1 MKLITNAILSLT
13 AILIIVL
20 LATSCAA
27 PKPIVTTAPTVT
39 EIEEVASPEP
49 VDADRPAEE
58 QEEWDLVWIS
68 DSSGMLTAE
77 LYAEMVAEDTGRKI
91 NLTDLWVGG
100 LEARE
105 VLDSLQG
112 IYDRH
117 DSRFEKMPV
126 ALAEAE
132 LIVFYA
138 NPSGSIYDPRPGDW
152 ECTPSDHYYVNDC
165 DPEIFITYLE
175 HLKEIYRLIFEL
187 RGGQPTIIRAFDAY
201 NPLINQFRE
210 AGVYEDCKTCWG
222 YYNAAIH
229 QAAEAYNIPVAG
241 VAEAWNG
248 PDWDLD
254 PEDDLGYV
262 ASDHIH
268 PSLLGRQATAQA
280 IRELGYE
287 PVQP

>member
-1 MKLITNAILSLT
+1 MKLTVKGILSIT
-13 AILIIVL
+13 AIQIFVL
-20 LATSCAA
+20 LTISCSA
-27 PKPIVTTAPTVT
+27 PEPQPEPDDTPAPIVA
-39 EIEEVASPEP
+39 EIEAVASPEP

-138 NPSGSIYDPRPGDW
+138 NPGGSIYEPRPGDW

-187 RGGQPTIIRAFDAY
+187 RGG
-201 NPLINQFRE
+201 
-210 AGVYEDCKTCWG
+210 
-222 YYNAAIH
+222 
-229 QAAEAYNIPVAG
+229 
-241 VAEAWNG
+241 
-248 PDWDLD
+248 
-254 PEDDLGYV
+254 
-262 ASDHIH
+262 
-268 PSLLGRQATAQA
+268 
-280 IRELGYE
+280 
-287 PVQP
+287 